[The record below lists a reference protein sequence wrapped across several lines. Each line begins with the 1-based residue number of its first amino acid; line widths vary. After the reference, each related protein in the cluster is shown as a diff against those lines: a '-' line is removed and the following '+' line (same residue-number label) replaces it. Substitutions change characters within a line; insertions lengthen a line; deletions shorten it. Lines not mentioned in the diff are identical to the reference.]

1 VSHTRRVS
9 FSIATRAESA
19 CTLPNFESASEVWR
33 DNAGVICARGILS
46 GAYAWL
52 EFPGTAVFHF
62 DRARRAVIAMPEPSV
77 EDGLLYDNYY
87 RAALPLAL
95 QYFGVEVLHASAV
108 RTRLGVVA
116 FCAVSETG
124 KSTAVAV
131 LSRRGYPLWADD
143 AVPIEI
149 DEGTRGARA
158 FAVPFRLRLDAALSP
173 AFRDPDRSFR
183 WPEPERLDLASAPL
197 AALCVMQ
204 RVDSSQTA
212 EICRL
217 SAIDAVTA
225 LLPHSY
231 CFSLMEADRKRLM
244 MRCYIELAARVP
256 TFAVSIAT
264 GLERLPAALDQIE
277 RTIPGFT

>member
-9 FSIATRAESA
+9 FSIATKAESA
-19 CTLPNFESASEVWR
+19 CTLPNFESATEVWR

-52 EFPGTAVFHF
+52 EFPGTAVFHL

-77 EDGLLYDNYY
+77 EDDLLYDNYY
-87 RAALPLAL
+87 RAVLPLAL

-124 KSTAVAV
+124 KSTTVAV

-149 DEGTRGARA
+149 DEGAGGARA
-158 FAVPFRLRLDAALSP
+158 LAVPFRLRLDAALSQ

-204 RVDSSQTA
+204 RVDSWQTT

-217 SAIDAVTA
+217 SAIDAVAA
-225 LLPHSY
+225 LLPHAY
-231 CFSLMEADRKRLM
+231 CFSLVEPDRKRLM

-277 RTIPGFT
+277 GSIPGFT

>member
-1 VSHTRRVS
+1 
-9 FSIATRAESA
+9 
-19 CTLPNFESASEVWR
+19 
-33 DNAGVICARGILS
+33 
-46 GAYAWL
+46 
-52 EFPGTAVFHF
+52 
-62 DRARRAVIAMPEPSV
+62 MPEPSV
-77 EDGLLYDNYY
+77 EDDLLYDNYY

-124 KSTAVAV
+124 KSTTVAV

-149 DEGTRGARA
+149 DEGTRGAHA
-158 FAVPFRLRLDAALSP
+158 LAVPFRLRLDAALSP

>member
-1 VSHTRRVS
+1 MSHTRRVS
-9 FSIATRAESA
+9 FSIATTAESA

-108 RTRLGVVA
+108 LTRLGVVA

-124 KSTAVAV
+124 KSTTVAV

-149 DEGTRGARA
+149 DEGARGARA
-158 FAVPFRLRLDAALSP
+158 LAVPFRLRLDAALSP
-173 AFRDPDRSFR
+173 AFRDLDRSFR

>member
-9 FSIATRAESA
+9 FSIATTAESA

-158 FAVPFRLRLDAALSP
+158 FAVPFRMLR
-173 AFRDPDRSFR
+173 FHRRSETPTVRFVGQSRNGSTWCRPR
-183 WPEPERLDLASAPL
+183 WPRSASCSGWIL
-197 AALCVMQ
+197 
-204 RVDSSQTA
+204 
-212 EICRL
+212 
-217 SAIDAVTA
+217 
-225 LLPHSY
+225 
-231 CFSLMEADRKRLM
+231 RKRLKF
-244 MRCYIELAARVP
+244 AASPRSTPLPHCCRIP
-256 TFAVSIAT
+256 TAFPSWKRIAS
-264 GLERLPAALDQIE
+264 D
-277 RTIPGFT
+277 

>member
-1 VSHTRRVS
+1 
-9 FSIATRAESA
+9 
-19 CTLPNFESASEVWR
+19 
-33 DNAGVICARGILS
+33 
-46 GAYAWL
+46 
-52 EFPGTAVFHF
+52 
-62 DRARRAVIAMPEPSV
+62 MPEPSV
-77 EDGLLYDNYY
+77 EDDLLYDNYY

-124 KSTAVAV
+124 KSTTVAV

-149 DEGTRGARA
+149 DEDTSGARA
-158 FAVPFRLRLDAALSP
+158 LAVPFRLRLDAALSP
-173 AFRDPDRSFR
+173 AFRDPDRPFH

-217 SAIDAVTA
+217 STIDAVTA